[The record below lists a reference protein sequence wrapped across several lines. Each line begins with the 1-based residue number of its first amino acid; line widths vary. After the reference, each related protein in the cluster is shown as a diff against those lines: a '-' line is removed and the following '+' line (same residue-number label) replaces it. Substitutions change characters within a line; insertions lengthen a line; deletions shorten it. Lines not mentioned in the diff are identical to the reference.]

1 MCGRFV
7 GYRPVEVLREHFPI
21 DRTAAQVTANY
32 NVAPSQEVLAV
43 IRREDTNWLERL
55 HWGLVPFWAK
65 DTAIGNRL
73 INALAETVAAKP
85 SFRHAFRNRRCLILA
100 DGFYEWTGPKG
111 SKQPVFITLAGEAP
125 FAFAGLWES
134 WRPADDAH
142 AAYRSCTIITT
153 AASRSVQ
160 PIHHR
165 MPAVLKPEAY
175 AAWLDPRTS
184 DTRTLAD
191 LLANRIQTAFTSRPV
206 STTVNAAR
214 NNSPDLIDPLF
225 DQPPGASED

>member
-21 DRTAAQVTANY
+21 DRTVAEVTANY

-85 SFRHAFRNRRCLILA
+85 SFRHAFRNRRCLIPA

-111 SKQPVFITLAGEAP
+111 
-125 FAFAGLWES
+125 
-134 WRPADDAH
+134 R
-142 AAYRSCTIITT
+142 R
-153 AASRSVQ
+153 
-160 PIHHR
+160 
-165 MPAVLKPEAY
+165 
-175 AAWLDPRTS
+175 
-184 DTRTLAD
+184 
-191 LLANRIQTAFTSRPV
+191 
-206 STTVNAAR
+206 
-214 NNSPDLIDPLF
+214 
-225 DQPPGASED
+225 